1 MLALRGRRLPKQ
13 PVQIL
18 VAASYITA
26 RSQTP
31 ALPLRPGENVQLIP
45 GHKLPDRF
53 AVMLGAIGLLGA
65 AVVGAEALRGS
76 KEAEKETPKHD
87 IRRAS

>member
-1 MLALRGRRLPKQ
+1 MNKGALIGSLLFLLAAFYLF
-13 PVQIL
+13 IL
-18 VAASYITA
+18 AA
-26 RSQTP
+26 
-31 ALPLRPGENVQLIP
+31 RPGEMVQLIP
-45 GHKLPDRF
+45 GHEVPDRF

-76 KEAEKETPKHD
+76 KEAKKETPKDD